1 MEIRRNNNKKTAS
14 GDIVGRTRITTDK
27 FSRRP
32 PHQTTKERKGFK
44 Q

>member
-32 PHQTTKERKGFK
+32 PHKPPKK
-44 Q
+44 